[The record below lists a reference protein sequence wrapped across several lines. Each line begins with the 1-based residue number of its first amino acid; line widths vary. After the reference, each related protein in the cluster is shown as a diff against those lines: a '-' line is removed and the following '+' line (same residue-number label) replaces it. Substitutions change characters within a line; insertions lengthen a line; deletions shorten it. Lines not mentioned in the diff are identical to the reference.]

1 MMVSQNTPNFL
12 TTPKHTT
19 ESIMKTDMNKEFL
32 IDQMGETIFH
42 RFADFMDQHDYETA
56 DCLHSE
62 WNVDGIDPEDGNY
75 EFLFMVDLTEV

>member
-1 MMVSQNTPNFL
+1 
-12 TTPKHTT
+12 
-19 ESIMKTDMNKEFL
+19 MKTDMNKEFL

-62 WNVDGIDPEDGNY
+62 WNVDGVDPEDGKY
-75 EFLFMVDLTEV
+75 EFLFLADLTEV

>member
-1 MMVSQNTPNFL
+1 MVSQNTPNSL
-12 TTPKHTT
+12 ITLRHTT
-19 ESIMKTDMNKEFL
+19 EFIMKTDMNKEFL

-62 WNVDGIDPEDGNY
+62 WNVDGVDPEDGEY
-75 EFLFMVDLTEV
+75 SFLFLENLTEV

>member
-1 MMVSQNTPNFL
+1 MVSQNTPNSL
-12 TTPKHTT
+12 TTLRHTT

-42 RFADFMDQHDYETA
+42 RFADFMDQHDYEIA

-62 WNVDGIDPEDGNY
+62 WNVDGIDPEDGKY
-75 EFLFMVDLTEV
+75 KFLFLSDLTQV